1 MGKTESSKLPRGVT
15 IRKHSQG
22 ETINITFTYKGVK
35 CREPLSNLE
44 VNSKNLKY
52 AERILG
58 EIHNKIERGTF
69 VYADYFPRSSRLKIF
84 GNAAAGKTVKMYL
97 DEYIGICETRKL
109 SPSTIGGYKKC
120 RSALVSLHSF
130 PASELT
136 PAAMKAWIQSRTTTL
151 KTIRNQLS
159 FLRSALDEAVTD
171 GVLQINPVSL
181 VTASRYQSDKSS
193 ADSNYIVDPLSP
205 DEVDALLAS
214 SGNKQWENLFMFAI
228 QTGLRS
234 SELCALRWRDIDFIG
249 KTAHVQNAS
258 VVGVIKGTKTK
269 SGTRKVELNDLA
281 MVVLASQKTFTFMKD
296 ATIFEDPKTNKPWAS
311 ADAIRKKAWVPTL
324 RKAGIRY
331 RNPYQ
336 TRHTF
341 ATRHISQGANLF
353 WLAGQMGHK
362 GPEMLFRHYGRYLK
376 FYDGNTSAKNTLLM
390 QDLHVKTMD
399 RAP

>member
-1 MGKTESSKLPRGVT
+1 MGSTKSPKLPRGVT
-15 IRKHSQG
+15 IRKHSTG

-44 VNSKNLKY
+44 VNSKNIKY
-52 AERILG
+52 AERTLG

-69 VYADYFPRSSRLKIF
+69 NYGEHFPRSARLKIF
-84 GNAAAGKTVKMYL
+84 GNASTGKTVKNYL
-97 DEYIGICETRKL
+97 DEYLIICETRKL

-120 RSALVSLHSF
+120 LNALASLHIF

-136 PAAMKAWIQSRTTTL
+136 PAALKTWIQSQKTTL

-181 VTASRYQSDKSS
+181 VTASRYQSSKTEDES
-193 ADSNYIVDPLSP
+193 DYIVDPLSP
-205 DEVDALLAS
+205 AEVEALLHAA
-214 SGNKQWENLFMFAI
+214 GNKQWENIFRFAI
-228 QTGLRS
+228 ETGLRS

-269 SGTRKVELNDLA
+269 AGTRKVELTEEALYA
-281 MVVLASQKTFTFMKD
+281 LTSQKPFTFMKD
-296 ATIFEDPKTNKPWAS
+296 ATVFEDPKTEKPWAG

-341 ATRHISQGANLF
+341 ATRHISRGANLF
-353 WLAGQMGHK
+353 WLASQMGHK

-376 FYDGNTSAKNTLLM
+376 EYDGNTEKRPKLVSGVTSKE
-390 QDLHVKTMD
+390 
-399 RAP
+399 P

>member
-1 MGKTESSKLPRGVT
+1 MGTTESPKLPRGVT
-15 IRKHSQG
+15 IRKHRNG

-35 CREPLSNLE
+35 CREPLSNLD
-44 VNSKNLKY
+44 VTPKNIKY
-52 AERILG
+52 AERTLG
-58 EIHNKIERGTF
+58 EIYNKIERGTF
-69 VYADYFPRSSRLKIF
+69 VYAEYFPRSNRLRIF

-97 DEYIGICETRKL
+97 DEYLVICETRKL

-120 RSALVSLHSF
+120 RSALSALHIF

-136 PAAMKAWIQSRTTTL
+136 PAALKTWIQSQKTTL

-171 GVLQINPVSL
+171 GILQINPVSL
-181 VTASRYQSDKSS
+181 VTASRYQSDKSEAES
-193 ADSNYIVDPLSP
+193 SYVVDPLTP
-205 DEVDALLAS
+205 TEVDALLSAT
-214 SGNKQWENLFMFAI
+214 GNKQCENLFRFAI

-234 SELCALRWRDIDFIG
+234 SELCALRWRDIDFVG
-249 KTAHVQNAS
+249 RTAHVQNAS
-258 VVGVIKGTKTK
+258 VVGVIKATKTK
-269 SGTRKVELNDLA
+269 AGTRKVELTEEALA
-281 MVVLASQKTFTFMKD
+281 ALDSQKLFTFMKGEM
-296 ATIFEDPKTNKPWAS
+296 IFEDPKRNKPWAS

-362 GPEMLFRHYGRYLK
+362 GPEMLFRHYGKYLTE
-376 FYDGNTSAKNTLLM
+376 YDGRTSIEK
-390 QDLHVKTMD
+390 KS
-399 RAP
+399 

>member
-1 MGKTESSKLPRGVT
+1 MGSTKSPKLPRGVT
-15 IRKHSQG
+15 IRKHSNG

-44 VNSKNLKY
+44 VNSKNIKY
-52 AERILG
+52 AERTLG

-69 VYADYFPRSSRLKIF
+69 NYGEHFPRSARLKIF
-84 GNAAAGKTVKMYL
+84 GNASTGKTVKVYL
-97 DEYIGICETRKL
+97 EEYLVICKTRKL

-120 RSALVSLHSF
+120 LNALESLHVF

-136 PAAMKAWIQSRTTTL
+136 PAALKTWIQSQKTTL

-181 VTASRYQSDKSS
+181 VTASRYQSSKTDEES
-193 ADSNYIVDPLSP
+193 DYIVDPLSP
-205 DEVDALLAS
+205 AEVEALLHAA
-214 SGNKQWENLFMFAI
+214 GNKQWENLFRFAI
-228 QTGLRS
+228 ETGMRS

-269 SGTRKVELNDLA
+269 AGTRKIELTEEALYA
-281 MVVLASQKTFTFMKD
+281 LTCQKPFTFMKD
-296 ATIFEDPKTNKPWAS
+296 AMVFEDPKTESPWAG

-341 ATRHISQGANLF
+341 ATRHISRGANLF
-353 WLAGQMGHK
+353 WLASQMGHK

-376 FYDGNTSAKNTLLM
+376 EYDNSTAINE
-390 QDLHVKTMD
+390 LHNKVK
-399 RAP
+399 

>member
-1 MGKTESSKLPRGVT
+1 MGATESPKLPRGVT
-15 IRKHSQG
+15 IRKHRNG

-35 CREPLSNLE
+35 CREPLSNLD
-44 VNSKNLKY
+44 VSPKNIKY
-52 AERILG
+52 AERTLG

-69 VYADYFPRSSRLKIF
+69 VYAEYFPRSARLKIF
-84 GNAAAGKTVKMYL
+84 GNAATGKTVKMYL
-97 DEYIGICETRKL
+97 DEYLMICETRKL

-120 RSALVSLHSF
+120 RSALSSLHIF

-136 PAAMKAWIQSRTTTL
+136 PAALKTWIQSQKTTL

-181 VTASRYQSDKSS
+181 VTASRYQSSKTDEES
-193 ADSNYIVDPLSP
+193 DYIVDPLSP
-205 DEVDALLAS
+205 AEVEALLHAA
-214 SGNKQWENLFMFAI
+214 GNKQWENLFRFAI
-228 QTGLRS
+228 ETGMRS
-234 SELCALRWRDIDFIG
+234 SELCALRWCDIDFIG

-269 SGTRKVELNDLA
+269 AGTRKIELTDEALYALA
-281 MVVLASQKTFTFMKD
+281 YQKPFTFMKD
-296 ATIFEDPKTNKPWAS
+296 AMVFEDPKTENPWAG

-341 ATRHISQGANLF
+341 ATRHISHGANLF
-353 WLAGQMGHK
+353 WLASQMGHK
-362 GPEMLFRHYGRYLK
+362 GPEMLFRHYGMYLK
-376 FYDGNTSAKNTLLM
+376 EYDNNTSVNSLKKNL
-390 QDLHVKTMD
+390 
-399 RAP
+399 

>member
-1 MGKTESSKLPRGVT
+1 MGKTESPKLPRGVT

-35 CREPLSNLE
+35 CREPLSNLD
-44 VNSKNLKY
+44 VSAKNLKY
-52 AERILG
+52 AERTLG
-58 EIHNKIERGTF
+58 EIHNQIERGTF
-69 VYADYFPRSSRLKIF
+69 IYAEYFPRSARLKIF
-84 GNAAAGKTVKMYL
+84 GNTAAGKTVKMYL
-97 DEYIGICETRKL
+97 DEYLKICETRNL

-120 RSALVSLHSF
+120 RSALVGLHIF
-130 PASELT
+130 PACELT
-136 PAAMKAWIQSRTTTL
+136 PAVLKTWIQGQKTTL

-159 FLRSALDEAVTD
+159 FLRSSLDEAVTD

-181 VTASRYQSDKSS
+181 VTASRYRSS
-193 ADSNYIVDPLSP
+193 KTENESEYIVDPLSP
-205 DEVDALLAS
+205 KEVNALLSAT
-214 SGNKQWENLFMFAI
+214 GNKQWENLFMFAI

-234 SELCALRWRDIDFIG
+234 SELCALRWSDIDFVG

-258 VVGVIKGTKTK
+258 VVGIIKSTKTK
-269 SGTRKVELNDLA
+269 AGTRKVELNEMA
-281 MVVLASQKTFTFMKD
+281 IAVLSSQKTFTYLKD
-296 ATIFEDPKTNKPWAS
+296 DTIFEDPKTSKPWAS

-341 ATRHISQGANLF
+341 ATSHISRGANLF
-353 WLAGQMGHK
+353 WLAAQMGHK

-376 FYDGNTSAKNTLLM
+376 EYDNNSSCNALKVIKL
-390 QDLHVKTMD
+390 
-399 RAP
+399 

>member
-1 MGKTESSKLPRGVT
+1 MGKTESPKLPRGVT
-15 IRKHSQG
+15 VRKHSQG

-44 VNSKNLKY
+44 VNGKNLKY
-52 AERILG
+52 AERTLG

-69 VYADYFPRSSRLKIF
+69 VYAEYFPRSARLKIF

-120 RSALVSLHSF
+120 RSALAALHSF

-171 GVLQINPVSL
+171 GLLQINPVSL
-181 VTASRYQSDKSS
+181 VTASRYQSDKAST
-193 ADSNYIVDPLSP
+193 DSNYIVDPLSP
-205 DEVDALLAS
+205 VEVDALLSAA
-214 SGNKQWENLFMFAI
+214 GNKQWENLFMFAI

-234 SELCALRWRDIDFIG
+234 SELCSLRWRDIDFIG
-249 KTAHVQNAS
+249 KTAHVQSAS
-258 VVGVIKGTKTK
+258 VVGIIKGTKTK
-269 SGTRKVELNDLA
+269 AGTRKVELNDPA
-281 MVVLASQKTFTFMKD
+281 MAVLASQKSFTFMKD

-311 ADAIRKKAWVPTL
+311 ADAIRKKAWVTTL

-336 TRHTF
+336 TRHTY

-362 GPEMLFRHYGRYLK
+362 GPEMLFRHYGSYLK
-376 FYDGNTSAKNTLLM
+376 EYDGNTSLNRKHNS
-390 QDLHVKTMD
+390 
-399 RAP
+399 

>member
-1 MGKTESSKLPRGVT
+1 MGSTESPKLPRGVT
-15 IRKHSQG
+15 IRKHSNG

-44 VNSKNLKY
+44 VNNKNIKY
-52 AERILG
+52 AERTLG

-69 VYADYFPRSSRLKIF
+69 NYAEYFPRSARLKIF
-84 GNAAAGKTVKMYL
+84 GNAASGKTIKMYL
-97 DEYIGICETRKL
+97 DEYIDICKTRNL

-120 RSALVSLHSF
+120 RSALALLHIL

-136 PAAMKAWIQSRTTTL
+136 PAALKQWIQSQKTTL

-159 FLRSALDEAVTD
+159 FLRSSLDEAVTD

-181 VTASRYQSDKSS
+181 VTASRYQSNKSDAES
-193 ADSNYIVDPLSP
+193 SYIVDPLSP
-205 DEVDALLAS
+205 AEVSALLTS
-214 SGNKQWENLFMFAI
+214 TGNKQWENLFRFAI

-234 SELCALRWRDIDFIG
+234 SELCALRWRDIDFIE

-258 VVGVIKGTKTK
+258 VSGVTKGTKTK
-269 SGTRKVELNDLA
+269 AGTRKVELTEEAMLA
-281 MVVLASQKTFTFMKD
+281 LTEQKPFTFMKD
-296 ATIFEDPKTNKPWAS
+296 ATVFEDPKTNRPWAS

-376 FYDGNTSAKNTLLM
+376 EYDGNTERKPKLVSGRN
-390 QDLHVKTMD
+390 
-399 RAP
+399 

>member
-1 MGKTESSKLPRGVT
+1 MGTTESPKLPRGVT
-15 IRKHSQG
+15 IRKHRNG

-35 CREPLSNLE
+35 CREPLSNLD
-44 VNSKNLKY
+44 VTPKNIKY
-52 AERILG
+52 AERTLG
-58 EIHNKIERGTF
+58 EIYNKIERGTF
-69 VYADYFPRSSRLKIF
+69 VYAEYFPRSTRLKIF

-97 DEYIGICETRKL
+97 DEYLVICETRKL

-120 RSALVSLHSF
+120 RSALSSLHMF

-136 PAAMKAWIQSRTTTL
+136 PAALKTWIQSQKTTL

-159 FLRSALDEAVTD
+159 FMRSALDEAVTD

-181 VTASRYQSDKSS
+181 VTASRYQSDKAEAESS
-193 ADSNYIVDPLSP
+193 YVVDPLSP
-205 DEVDALLAS
+205 AEVDALLSAA
-214 SGNKQWENLFMFAI
+214 GNKQWENLFRFAI

-234 SELCALRWRDIDFIG
+234 SELCALRWRDIDFVSR
-249 KTAHVQNAS
+249 TAHVQNAS

-269 SGTRKVELNDLA
+269 AGTRKVELTEEALKA
-281 MVVLASQKTFTFMKD
+281 LASQKLFTFMKGEM
-296 ATIFEDPKTNKPWAS
+296 IFEDPKSNKPWAS
-311 ADAIRKKAWVPTL
+311 ADAIRKKAWVPIL

-341 ATRHISQGANLF
+341 ATSHISRGVNLF

-362 GPEMLFRHYGRYLK
+362 GPEMLFRHYGTYLK
-376 FYDGNTSAKNTLLM
+376 EYDGQTTRKEI
-390 QDLHVKTMD
+390 K
-399 RAP
+399 R

>member
-1 MGKTESSKLPRGVT
+1 MGQTESPKLPRGVT
-15 IRKHSQG
+15 IRKHRNG

-35 CREPLSNLE
+35 CREPLSNLD
-44 VNSKNLKY
+44 VTPKNIRY
-52 AERILG
+52 AERTLG

-69 VYADYFPRSSRLKIF
+69 VYAEYFPRSTRLKIF

-97 DEYIGICETRKL
+97 DEYLVICETRNL

-120 RSALVSLHSF
+120 RSALSSLHIF

-136 PAAMKAWIQSRTTTL
+136 PAALKTWIQNQKTTL

-181 VTASRYQSDKSS
+181 VTASRYQSDKSEAES
-193 ADSNYIVDPLSP
+193 SYVVDPLSP
-205 DEVDALLAS
+205 AEVEALLSAA
-214 SGNKQWENLFMFAI
+214 GNKQWENLFRFAI

-234 SELCALRWRDIDFIG
+234 SELCALHWRNIDFVG

-258 VVGVIKGTKTK
+258 VVGIIKGTKTK
-269 SGTRKVELNDLA
+269 AGTRKVELSEEA
-281 MVVLASQKTFTFMKD
+281 MAALTSQKMFTFMKD
-296 ATIFEDPKTNKPWAS
+296 TTIFEDPKTNKPWDS

-341 ATRHISQGANLF
+341 ATRLISRGVNLF
-353 WLAGQMGHK
+353 WLATQMGHK
-362 GPEMLFRHYGRYLK
+362 GPEMLFRHYGSYLK
-376 FYDGNTSAKNTLLM
+376 EYDGNTSLNIKIK
-390 QDLHVKTMD
+390 Q
-399 RAP
+399 

>member
-1 MGKTESSKLPRGVT
+1 MGSTKSPKLPRGVT
-15 IRKHSQG
+15 IRKHSNG

-44 VNSKNLKY
+44 VNSKNIKY
-52 AERILG
+52 AERTLG

-69 VYADYFPRSSRLKIF
+69 NYGEHFPRSARLKIF
-84 GNAAAGKTVKMYL
+84 GNASTGKTVKVYL
-97 DEYIGICETRKL
+97 EEYLVICKTRKL

-120 RSALVSLHSF
+120 LNALESLHVF

-136 PAAMKAWIQSRTTTL
+136 PAALKTWIQSQKTTL

-181 VTASRYQSDKSS
+181 VTASRYQSSKTDEES
-193 ADSNYIVDPLSP
+193 DYIVDPLSP
-205 DEVDALLAS
+205 AEVEALLHAA
-214 SGNKQWENLFMFAI
+214 GNKQWENLFRFAI
-228 QTGLRS
+228 ETGMRS

-269 SGTRKVELNDLA
+269 AGTRKIELTEEALYA
-281 MVVLASQKTFTFMKD
+281 LTCQKPFTFMKD
-296 ATIFEDPKTNKPWAS
+296 AMVFEDPKTESPWAG

-341 ATRHISQGANLF
+341 ATRHISRGANLF
-353 WLAGQMGHK
+353 
-362 GPEMLFRHYGRYLK
+362 
-376 FYDGNTSAKNTLLM
+376 
-390 QDLHVKTMD
+390 
-399 RAP
+399 

>member
-1 MGKTESSKLPRGVT
+1 MGTKEPPKLPRGVT
-15 IRKHSQG
+15 IRKHSSG

-44 VNSKNLKY
+44 VTPKNIKY
-52 AERILG
+52 AERTLG
-58 EIHNKIERGTF
+58 EIYNKIERGTF
-69 VYADYFPRSSRLKIF
+69 VYAEYFPRSTRLKIF

-97 DEYIGICETRKL
+97 DEYLVICETRKL

-120 RSALVSLHSF
+120 RSALSALHMF

-136 PAAMKAWIQSRTTTL
+136 PAALKTWIQSQKTTL

-181 VTASRYQSDKSS
+181 VTASRYQNKKTENVSD
-193 ADSNYIVDPLSP
+193 YVVDPLTPS
-205 DEVDALLAS
+205 EVNALLAS
-214 SGNKQWENLFMFAI
+214 AANKQWENIFRFAI
-228 QTGLRS
+228 ETGLRS
-234 SELCALRWRDIDFIG
+234 SELCALRWKDIDFIQ
-249 KTAHVQNAS
+249 KTAYVQNAS
-258 VVGVIKGTKTK
+258 VSGIIKGTKTK
-269 SGTRKVELNDLA
+269 AGTRKVELTDEAMLA
-281 MVVLASQKTFTFMKD
+281 LVSQKTFTFLKN
-296 ATIFEDPKTNKPWAS
+296 ATVFEDPKTEKPWS
-311 ADAIRKKAWVPTL
+311 NADAIRKKAWVPTL

-341 ATRHISQGANLF
+341 ATKMISQGVNLF

-376 FYDGNTSAKNTLLM
+376 EYDGKSVLNRLNITSK
-390 QDLHVKTMD
+390 
-399 RAP
+399 

>member
-1 MGKTESSKLPRGVT
+1 MGSTKSPKLPRGVT
-15 IRKHSQG
+15 IRKHSNG

-44 VNSKNLKY
+44 VNSKNIKY
-52 AERILG
+52 AERTLG

-69 VYADYFPRSSRLKIF
+69 NYGEHFPRSARLKIF
-84 GNAAAGKTVKMYL
+84 GNASTGKTVKVYL
-97 DEYIGICETRKL
+97 EEYLVICKTRKL

-120 RSALVSLHSF
+120 LNALESLHVF

-136 PAAMKAWIQSRTTTL
+136 PAALKTWIQSQKTTL

-181 VTASRYQSDKSS
+181 VTASRYQSSKTDEES
-193 ADSNYIVDPLSP
+193 DYIVDPLSP
-205 DEVDALLAS
+205 AEVEALLHAA
-214 SGNKQWENLFMFAI
+214 GNKQWENLFRFAI
-228 QTGLRS
+228 ETGMRS

-269 SGTRKVELNDLA
+269 AGTRKIELTEEALYA
-281 MVVLASQKTFTFMKD
+281 LTCQKPFTFMKD
-296 ATIFEDPKTNKPWAS
+296 AMVFEDPKTESPWAG

-341 ATRHISQGANLF
+341 ATRHISRGANLF
-353 WLAGQMGHK
+353 WLASQMGHK

-376 FYDGNTSAKNTLLM
+376 EYDNSTAINK
-390 QDLHVKTMD
+390 LHNKVK
-399 RAP
+399 

>member
-1 MGKTESSKLPRGVT
+1 MGTTESPKLPRGVT
-15 IRKHSQG
+15 IRKHRNG

-35 CREPLSNLE
+35 CREPLSNLD
-44 VNSKNLKY
+44 VTPKNIKY
-52 AERILG
+52 AERTLG
-58 EIHNKIERGTF
+58 EIYNKIERGTF
-69 VYADYFPRSSRLKIF
+69 VYAEYFPRSTRLKIF

-97 DEYIGICETRKL
+97 DEYLVICETRKL

-120 RSALVSLHSF
+120 RSALSALHMF

-136 PAAMKAWIQSRTTTL
+136 PAALKTWIQNQKTTL

-171 GVLQINPVSL
+171 GVLPINPVSL
-181 VTASRYQSDKSS
+181 VTASRYQRDKSEAES
-193 ADSNYIVDPLSP
+193 SYVVDPFSP
-205 DEVDALLAS
+205 AEVDALLTAAV
-214 SGNKQWENLFMFAI
+214 NTQWENLFRFAI

-234 SELCALRWRDIDFIG
+234 SELCALRWRDIDFVE
-249 KTAHVQNAS
+249 KTVHVQNAC

-269 SGTRKVELNDLA
+269 AGTRKVELTDEA
-281 MVVLASQKTFTFMKD
+281 MMALINQKAFTFMKD
-296 ATIFEDPKTNKPWAS
+296 ATVFEDPKTNNPWAS

-341 ATRHISQGANLF
+341 ATSHISRGANLF
-353 WLAGQMGHK
+353 WLAAQMGHK

-376 FYDGNTSAKNTLLM
+376 DYDGNSSGKKTSKNL
-390 QDLHVKTMD
+390 
-399 RAP
+399 

>member
-84 GNAAAGKTVKMYL
+84 GNAAAGKTIKMYL

-249 KTAHVQNAS
+249 KTVHVQNAS

-269 SGTRKVELNDLA
+269 AGMRKVELNDQA
-281 MVVLASQKTFTFMKD
+281 MAVLASQKTFTFMKD
-296 ATIFEDPKTNKPWAS
+296 GTIFEDPKTNNPWAS

-324 RKAGIRY
+324 RRAGIRY

-362 GPEMLFRHYGRYLK
+362 GPEMLFRHYGSYLK
-376 FYDGNTSAKNTLLM
+376 EYDNKTSRPALNHK
-390 QDLHVKTMD
+390 
-399 RAP
+399 

>member
-1 MGKTESSKLPRGVT
+1 MGSTESPKLPRGVT
-15 IRKHSQG
+15 IRKHSNG

-44 VNSKNLKY
+44 VNNKNIKY
-52 AERILG
+52 AERTLG

-69 VYADYFPRSSRLKIF
+69 NYAEYFPRSARLKIF
-84 GNAAAGKTVKMYL
+84 GNAASGKTIKMYL
-97 DEYIGICETRKL
+97 DEYIDICETRNL

-120 RSALVSLHSF
+120 RSALSSLHIL
-130 PASELT
+130 PACELT
-136 PAAMKAWIQSRTTTL
+136 PAALKQWIQSQKTTL

-159 FLRSALDEAVTD
+159 FLRSSLDEAVTD

-181 VTASRYQSDKSS
+181 VTASRYQSNKSDAES
-193 ADSNYIVDPLSP
+193 SYIVDPLSP
-205 DEVDALLAS
+205 AEVSALLTS
-214 SGNKQWENLFMFAI
+214 TGNKQWENLFRFAI

-234 SELCALRWRDIDFIG
+234 SELCALRWRDIDFVE
-249 KTAHVQNAS
+249 KTAHVQSAS
-258 VVGVIKGTKTK
+258 VSGVTKGTKTK
-269 SGTRKVELNDLA
+269 AGTRKVELTEEAMIALND
-281 MVVLASQKTFTFMKD
+281 QKPFSFMKD
-296 ATIFEDPKTNKPWAS
+296 GCVFEDPKTSKPWAS

-341 ATRHISQGANLF
+341 ATRLISRGVNLF
-353 WLAGQMGHK
+353 WLAAQMGHK

-376 FYDGNTSAKNTLLM
+376 EYDGNTERKPKLVSGRN
-390 QDLHVKTMD
+390 
-399 RAP
+399 

>member
-1 MGKTESSKLPRGVT
+1 MGTTESPKLPRGVT
-15 IRKHSQG
+15 IRKHRNG

-35 CREPLSNLE
+35 CREPLSNLD
-44 VNSKNLKY
+44 VTPKNIKY
-52 AERILG
+52 AERTLG

-69 VYADYFPRSSRLKIF
+69 VYAEYFPRSTRLKIF

-97 DEYIGICETRKL
+97 DEYLVICETRKL

-120 RSALVSLHSF
+120 RSALSSLHIF
-130 PASELT
+130 PASVLT
-136 PAAMKAWIQSRTTTL
+136 PAALKTWIQNQKTTL

-181 VTASRYQSDKSS
+181 VTASRYQSDKSEAES
-193 ADSNYIVDPLSP
+193 SYVVDPLSP
-205 DEVDALLAS
+205 AEVDALLSAA
-214 SGNKQWENLFMFAI
+214 GNKQWENLFRFAI

-234 SELCALRWRDIDFIG
+234 SELCALRWSDIDFVG
-249 KTAHVQNAS
+249 KTAHIKNAS

-269 SGTRKVELNDLA
+269 AGTRKVELTEEALA
-281 MVVLASQKTFTFMKD
+281 ALGSQKLFTFMKD
-296 ATIFEDPKTNKPWAS
+296 ETIFEDPKSNKPWAS
-311 ADAIRKKAWVPTL
+311 ADAIRKKAWAPTL

-341 ATRHISQGANLF
+341 ATRLISRGVNLF
-353 WLAGQMGHK
+353 WLATQMGHK
-362 GPEMLFRHYGRYLK
+362 GPEMLFRHYGSYLK
-376 FYDGNTSAKNTLLM
+376 EYDGNTSLNIKN
-390 QDLHVKTMD
+390 KK
-399 RAP
+399 

>member
-1 MGKTESSKLPRGVT
+1 MGKTESPKLPRGVT

-22 ETINITFTYKGVK
+22 ETINITFTYRGVK

-44 VNSKNLKY
+44 VSPKNLKY
-52 AERILG
+52 AERTLG
-58 EIHNKIERGTF
+58 EIHNQIERGTF
-69 VYADYFPRSSRLKIF
+69 VYAEYFPRSARLKLF
-84 GNAAAGKTVKMYL
+84 GNAAAGKTIKMYL
-97 DEYIGICETRKL
+97 DEYINICETRKL

-120 RSALVSLHSF
+120 LSALVALHSL

-171 GVLQINPVSL
+171 GVLQLNPVSL
-181 VTASRYQSDKSS
+181 VTASRYQSDKSTAES
-193 ADSNYIVDPLSP
+193 DYIVDPLSP
-205 DEVDALLAS
+205 AEVDALLS
-214 SGNKQWENLFMFAI
+214 SAGNKQWENLFMFAI

-258 VVGVIKGTKTK
+258 VVGVIKSTKTK
-269 SGTRKVELNDLA
+269 AGTRKVELNDLA
-281 MVVLASQKTFTFMKD
+281 IMVLVNQKAFTFMKD
-296 ATIFEDPKTNKPWAS
+296 NTIFEDPKTDSPWAS

-376 FYDGNTSAKNTLLM
+376 EYDNSAAINTLN
-390 QDLHVKTMD
+390 KKKI
-399 RAP
+399 